1 MIDSEDEYGG
11 KLSKQMRKFE
21 ITLRAEPQCNCMRGL
36 ITAYFQ
42 KVRDNSP
49 LVLKA
54 IVLSIRL
61 LLCWSILNGVGYYL
75 SIVSCEGLLWRTYLY
90 PSRDKCDPFLHLI
103 IISNIIDSGAIANR
117 ISFLT
122 RLAVLHLKQ
131 GCSVA
136 QSNKIL
142 QWRPSE

>member
-75 SIVSCEGLLWRTYLY
+75 SIVSCEGLL
-90 PSRDKCDPFLHLI
+90 
-103 IISNIIDSGAIANR
+103 
-117 ISFLT
+117 
-122 RLAVLHLKQ
+122 
-131 GCSVA
+131 
-136 QSNKIL
+136 
-142 QWRPSE
+142 